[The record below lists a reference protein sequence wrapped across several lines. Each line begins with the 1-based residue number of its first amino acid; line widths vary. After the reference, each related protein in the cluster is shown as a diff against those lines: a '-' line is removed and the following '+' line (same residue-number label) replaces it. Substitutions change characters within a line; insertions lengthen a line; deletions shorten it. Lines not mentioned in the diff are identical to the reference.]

1 MIMKKLQR
9 NFNTNGGGYAPPDFQ
24 IITSIT
30 EEGFAGSLDDW
41 NNGTISD
48 DESHYNDWGEIL

>member
-9 NFNTNGGGYAPPDFQ
+9 NFNTNGGGYAPPLLTLIEASPEF
-24 IITSIT
+24 
-30 EEGFAGSLDDW
+30 GFAGSLDTW